1 MLQLRAQYELDN
13 SLASKYKYIDKN
25 LTGNRASLNNRSY
38 LRDTYIESALLPVIY
53 NDYEFTQK
61 SYIISDELN
70 LDVNLTDELKRLT
83 EESINK
89 NITYTRIF
97 VSIDNLNYDNNLLDS
112 DMFVPVS
119 DTIQSLY
126 TKCLTQIMA
135 REEDKYNDLDNLHL
149 CMYKSKVGNHIVS
162 IQNFNDYVQ
171 ASDIYLTIGLLPVFL
186 ANATTLIFIFPVTL
200 GIYTSM

>member
-38 LRDTYIESALLPVIY
+38 IRDTYIESALLPVIY

-61 SYIISDELN
+61 SYILSDELN
-70 LDVNLTDELKRLT
+70 SDIDLTDELKRLT

-119 DTIQSLY
+119 DTIQSL
-126 TKCLTQIMA
+126 
-135 REEDKYNDLDNLHL
+135 
-149 CMYKSKVGNHIVS
+149 
-162 IQNFNDYVQ
+162 
-171 ASDIYLTIGLLPVFL
+171 
-186 ANATTLIFIFPVTL
+186 
-200 GIYTSM
+200 